1 MANSNKT
8 TIASTL
14 RTIINTCADRL
25 TDEEMAKVKTMLEQT
40 EKKSA
45 NRKSKTATEQDA
57 HICEIIA
64 SVLSD
69 KPMSATQ
76 VFMAHPE
83 LSALSTQK
91 VNAMLTKMVDNNEVV
106 RTVDKRKAFFT
117 KPHSTE
123 EA

>member
-1 MANSNKT
+1 MANTNKT

-25 TDEEMAKVKTMLEQT
+25 TADELAKVKTMLEQT

-57 HICEIIA
+57 HICEVIA

-69 KPMSATQ
+69 TPMTATQ
-76 VFMAHPE
+76 VFTSHTE

-91 VNAMLTKMVDNNEVV
+91 VNAMLSKMVEAGTAV
-106 RTVDKRKAFFT
+106 RTVDKRKAYFT
-117 KPHSTE
+117 KG
-123 EA
+123 